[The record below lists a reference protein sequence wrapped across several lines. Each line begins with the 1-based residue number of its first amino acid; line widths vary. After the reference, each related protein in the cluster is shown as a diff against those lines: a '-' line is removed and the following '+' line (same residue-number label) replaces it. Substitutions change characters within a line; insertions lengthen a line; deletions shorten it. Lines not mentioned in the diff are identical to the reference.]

1 MESYHLRQEIS
12 CQART
17 IKSYKDQIT
26 VLEDQKAE
34 LAYECKAGWGRKK
47 ASPPPLFFP
56 FFPFSFFFFFWGPS
70 FVPREELGEENLA
83 LKEKITA
90 LENALAAAHRLLAR
104 KREEATS
111 ASRPSHPREPGLV
124 PKPSKSAKLG

>member
-17 IKSYKDQIT
+17 IKSYRDQIT
-26 VLEDQKAE
+26 ELEDQKVE

-47 ASPPPLFFP
+47 ASSPPP
-56 FFPFSFFFFFWGPS
+56 FFFFLGLLLS
-70 FVPREELGEENLA
+70 LCEELREENLA
-83 LKEKITA
+83 LKEKITK
-90 LENALAAAHRLLAR
+90 LENAVAAAHRLLAR

-124 PKPSKSAKLG
+124 PKPSKAAKIG

>member
-26 VLEDQKAE
+26 VLEEQKVE

-47 ASPPPLFFP
+47 A
-56 FFPFSFFFFFWGPS
+56 FFFFLRVRLGGLLFFFLPS
-70 FVPREELGEENLA
+70 FVPREELREENLA
-83 LKEKITA
+83 LKEKITK
-90 LENALAAAHRLLAR
+90 LENALEAAHRLLAR
-104 KREEATS
+104 KREEVTS

-124 PKPSKSAKLG
+124 P

>member
-1 MESYHLRQEIS
+1 MQ
-12 CQART
+12 
-17 IKSYKDQIT
+17 
-26 VLEDQKAE
+26 
-34 LAYECKAGWGRKK
+34 GRLGSKEGFF
-47 ASPPPLFFP
+47 PPPPSFSFP
-56 FFPFSFFFFFWGPS
+56 FFFLGGPS
-70 FVPREELGEENLA
+70 FVPREELGEANLA

-124 PKPSKSAKLG
+124 PKPSKAAKIG